1 MIDGYKIYK
10 NKILG
15 EGASSKV
22 YLGRSTK
29 YNDYMDV
36 AIKVIKLTSTKN
48 ITSYIDEINILQSL
62 DHVNILKMY
71 SYYEDTKNSLL
82 YIITEYCNVGNLE
95 KIIEITKTKENRE
108 EITKIYMR
116 QLKDAL
122 KYIHNKNIIH
132 RDLKP
137 ANILVKGNIDS
148 ITNDDNILK
157 LADFGLSKEIEP
169 DKNIKGTVCGSPYFM
184 SPEIL
189 AFSKYDFGVDIWAF
203 GIILYEF
210 LYDEPFIDASN
221 IYQLQK
227 KIVTHEINLKKKYSD
242 ELQNLLDG
250 LLQKNPDNRIKG
262 DSFYEHNWFNKEIF
276 EQNEISEQNE
286 IITKTE
292 PIKIPKKNKVYE
304 RIFFNSLDEDIFN
317 MS

>member
-1 MIDGYKIYK
+1 MIDGYKIFK
-10 NKILG
+10 SKLLG

-29 YNDYMDV
+29 YNDYIDV

-48 ITSYIDEINILQSL
+48 MTTYVDEINILQSL
-62 DHVNILKMY
+62 NHINILKMY
-71 SYYEDTKNSLL
+71 SYYEDTKNSML

-108 EITKIYMR
+108 GITKLYMR

-148 ITNDDNILK
+148 ISNEDNILK

-169 DKNIKGTVCGSPYFM
+169 DKNMKGTVCGSPYFM

-189 AFSKYDFGVDIWAF
+189 AFSEYDYGVDIWAF

-210 LYDEPFIDASN
+210 LYDIPFIDASN

-227 KIVTHEINLKKKYSD
+227 KIITHEINLEKKYSD
-242 ELQNLLDG
+242 NLQNLLDG
-250 LLQKNPDNRIKG
+250 ILQKNPNNRIKG
-262 DSFYEHNWFNKEIF
+262 DLFYEHIWFSDEIIEQKEI
-276 EQNEISEQNE
+276 
-286 IITKTE
+286 KTE
-292 PIKIPKKNKVYE
+292 PIKIPKKTKVYD